1 MNFLFNLLLLHYS
14 ISVYLDFF
22 AGYSSFSE
30 ITDDPTVSQKLQE
43 LYHDV
48 NNVDMWVGG
57 LAEKKVDGSELG
69 PLFEK

>member
-1 MNFLFNLLLLHYS
+1 MNFLIDLLLYS
-14 ISVYLDFF
+14 LQYLSVFGFF